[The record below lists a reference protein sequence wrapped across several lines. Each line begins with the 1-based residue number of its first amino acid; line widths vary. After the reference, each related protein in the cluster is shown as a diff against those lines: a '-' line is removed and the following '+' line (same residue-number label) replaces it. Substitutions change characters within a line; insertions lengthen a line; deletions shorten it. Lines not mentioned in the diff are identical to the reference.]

1 MQRKH
6 RSGRFREDFLR
17 CVPDLKSTF
26 SIALR
31 CVDTR
36 KIGAPKEMPK
46 KGTKT
51 IEGDD
56 HVPFKQVKLQA
67 ACPLPFLNFE
77 TPASLFSS
85 LIFPISCEEFF
96 QDYWEK
102 KPLLI
107 QREDCTVAA
116 VYQVLFQLSD
126 LKELCSQGIYYGRD
140 LNICRC
146 VNGKKKVLNKEGKVS
161 YGQLK
166 RDFHQKRATIQFHQ
180 PQRFKDQLW
189 KLQAQLECFF
199 GSLVGSNV
207 YITPPAAQGLPPHY
221 DDVEVFILQLEG
233 QKHWRLYKPTVPL
246 AREYNVESE
255 SCIGKPTHEFI
266 LKPGDILYFPR
277 GTIHQADTPAGGLH
291 ATHLTIST
299 YQNSSWGDFLLDVIP
314 GLVFDAMKDI
324 LDLRRGM
331 PRQLLM
337 VDTGESSQRLSGL
350 LRSLADRLEGRKEL
364 QSSCM
369 KKDFIMN
376 RLPPF
381 LGSDHSLLVPGG
393 KVPQLESKIKL
404 QFKDYALI
412 TLEPDQVSSE
422 ESREMMAYVYHSLKN
437 SRETHMMGIE
447 ESHFSE
453 NAPEVHGLRFPLSHL
468 EALRQIWDSDVVWVK
483 DLKLSTDSNKQSL
496 VLALWAESLIEV
508 L

>member
-221 DDVEVFILQLEG
+221 DDVE
-233 QKHWRLYKPTVPL
+233 
-246 AREYNVESE
+246 
-255 SCIGKPTHEFI
+255 
-266 LKPGDILYFPR
+266 PGDILYFPR

-337 VDTGESSQRLSGL
+337 QVDTGESSQRLSGL